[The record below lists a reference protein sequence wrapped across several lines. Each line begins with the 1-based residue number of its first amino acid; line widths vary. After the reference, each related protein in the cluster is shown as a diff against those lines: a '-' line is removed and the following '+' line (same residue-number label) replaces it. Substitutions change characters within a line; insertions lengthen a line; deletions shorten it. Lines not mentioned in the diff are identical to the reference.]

1 MRLFFCNLHWRCAC
15 FVTEKGRL
23 KLHFGCSLH
32 KLGLSV
38 ACEQTQSGHSL
49 RIVWKCLVR
58 NNSNIIRMCLGEFY
72 MFISTVK
79 LLSWQAE
86 YVFCVLLPI
95 LQKENDNILTNLV
108 WKLFVWRLSPSIWI
122 ISFCW
127 GSLEPMCFLSTDI
140 RPFSKICF
148 TAILR
153 SLQPVAVS
161 RQDPDSRK
169 NTVAEITR
177 RALSRD
183 QWPQVINTNTNKY
196 TSNFYHVFLFPA
208 HCASQYRKWPAG

>member
-1 MRLFFCNLHWRCAC
+1 
-15 FVTEKGRL
+15 
-23 KLHFGCSLH
+23 
-32 KLGLSV
+32 
-38 ACEQTQSGHSL
+38 
-49 RIVWKCLVR
+49 
-58 NNSNIIRMCLGEFY
+58 
-72 MFISTVK
+72 
-79 LLSWQAE
+79 
-86 YVFCVLLPI
+86 
-95 LQKENDNILTNLV
+95 
-108 WKLFVWRLSPSIWI
+108 
-122 ISFCW
+122 
-127 GSLEPMCFLSTDI
+127 MCFLSTDI

-208 HCASQYRKWPAG
+208 HCASQYRK